1 MNNKIYLVCL
11 LLFCYCFSPLQAL
24 ASDETEELKQVME
37 DIIEWKKS
45 SIGTTSESNLFNNS
59 FF

>member
-37 DIIEWKKS
+37 DIIEWKK
-45 SIGTTSESNLFNNS
+45 
-59 FF
+59 